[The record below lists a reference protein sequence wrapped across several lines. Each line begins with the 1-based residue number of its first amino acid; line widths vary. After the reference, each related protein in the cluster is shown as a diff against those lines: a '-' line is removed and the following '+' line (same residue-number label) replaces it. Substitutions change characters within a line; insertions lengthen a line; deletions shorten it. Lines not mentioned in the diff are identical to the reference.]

1 MINMSGE
8 AACEAKPPLNIA
20 GVLVH
25 ADPQHAPQVR
35 GAIERLPGVEVHAIS
50 AAGQLVVTVEG
61 ENDEGMLSTL
71 EALRT
76 APAVHAVALVYHHSE
91 PDESPSC
98 ANKEPTP

>member
-1 MINMSGE
+1 MVKITAESTRE
-8 AACEAKPPLNIA
+8 PKLPLNIA

-35 GAIERLPGVEVHAIS
+35 GAIERLAGVEVHAVS

-76 APAVHAVALVYHHSE
+76 APAVHSVVLVYHHSE

-98 ANKEPTP
+98 ANKE